1 MLMLCFLLGGR
12 FLLLMPV
19 TYDEATGQQLVVV
32 VFLGHLCHH

>member
-1 MLMLCFLLGGR
+1 MFPVGGR

-19 TYDEATGQQLVVV
+19 TYDEATEQQLVVV